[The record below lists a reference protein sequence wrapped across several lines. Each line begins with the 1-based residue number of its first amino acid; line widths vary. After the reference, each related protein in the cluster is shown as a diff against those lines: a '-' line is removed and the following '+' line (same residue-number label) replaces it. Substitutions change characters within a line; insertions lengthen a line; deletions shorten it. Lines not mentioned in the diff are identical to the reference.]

1 MKPFI
6 YCILLFLCLPWI
18 GYSQS
23 KEELYEA
30 ASTEYDR
37 KNMVKAIDL
46 ITRALYIEPKN
57 TRYLLLKASALDHAG
72 QYQAAYDTYTTMIQ
86 LDPKDI
92 IAYNNR
98 GLLLSRLQEYELAL
112 KDFDDAINLNPPD
125 TGIVGLYLNRGSVKT
140 SIRDFI
146 GAYEDYTKALSYDSL
161 NIAVLNNL
169 AGVCDEIGKG
179 DLTLKYL
186 NKIITID
193 SSFIGAYA
201 NIGFKYQEMG
211 DYKTA
216 ITYYNK
222 VLEMDPREALGYS
235 NRSYNRYKLG
245 ENEAALKDIN
255 ESIRLYPGNSYAYR
269 VRGLIYLAMKD
280 PNRACKD
287 FTKALEQGFTRMYGE
302 EVENLKKKHCTFD
315 NL

>member
-1 MKPFI
+1 MKPYT
-6 YCILLFLCLPWI
+6 YCILLLLCLPWV

-46 ITRALYIEPKN
+46 ITRALSIEPKN
-57 TRYLLLKASALDHAG
+57 TQFLLFKANALDQAG
-72 QYQAAYDTYTTMIQ
+72 QYQAAYDTYTTVIQ
-86 LDPKDI
+86 LNPKDF

-98 GLLLSRLQEYELAL
+98 GLLLNRLQEYELSL
-112 KDFDDAINLNPPD
+112 KDFDDAINLSTSD
-125 TGIVGLYLNRGSVKT
+125 SGKLSLYLNRGAVKT
-140 SIRDFI
+140 SIRDFT

-161 NIAVLNNL
+161 NIVVLNNL

-179 DLTLKYL
+179 DQTLKYL
-186 NKIITID
+186 NKIINID
-193 SSFIGAYA
+193 PSFIGAYA

-216 ITYYNK
+216 ISYYNK
-222 VLEMDPREALGYS
+222 VLEMDPKEALGYS

-245 ENEAALKDIN
+245 EYEAALKDIN
-255 ESIRLYPGNSYAYR
+255 ESIHLYPGNSYAYR

-287 FTKALEQGFTRMYGE
+287 FTEALALGFTRMYGE